1 MLLAAFVLLVV
12 RLLAWLCSP
21 PRSGRR
27 FLAGDAPSR
36 SRRPGKPAWVRR
48 EVIRL
53 KALMRE
59 DGTCRAVAAVFNRR
73 FAASHRMS
81 VGKTF
86 VADTLRRHHVEIVA
100 ARRAI
105 RNARPR
111 RVPRN
116 LVWAADLTGKTILDA
131 RTQTVLGILEHASR
145 AVLWL
150 EALPRK
156 SSWALLVRLAQAIR
170 RYGKP
175 RILRT
180 DNEAVFTSRTFRL
193 GLLLLGIRH
202 QRIDAHC
209 PWQNGRMERFFGTLK
224 RKLDRLRVAM
234 SPVRTRRLS
243 SASSAA
249 KQAVETANQTRA
261 TRVARMKSRKSEP
274 SA

>member
-1 MLLAAFVLLVV
+1 LPVRSAAHT
-12 RLLAWLCSP
+12 R
-21 PRSGRR
+21 
-27 FLAGDAPSR
+27 
-36 SRRPGKPAWVRR
+36 
-48 EVIRL
+48 
-53 KALMRE
+53 
-59 DGTCRAVAAVFNRR
+59 
-73 FAASHRMS
+73 
-81 VGKTF
+81 
-86 VADTLRRHHVEIVA
+86 
-100 ARRAI
+100 
-105 RNARPR
+105 
-111 RVPRN
+111 
-116 LVWAADLTGKTILDA
+116 
-131 RTQTVLGILEHASR
+131 
-145 AVLWL
+145 
-150 EALPRK
+150 
-156 SSWALLVRLAQAIR
+156 VRLAQAIR

-224 RKLDRLRVAM
+224 RKLDRLSVAM